1 MDTRIAI
8 IGIIVHNT
16 DSADKIND
24 ILHDYNKY
32 IVGRMGIP
40 YREKG
45 LSVISVIVDAP
56 NDIIG
61 ALSGK
66 LGMIPDVSAK
76 TVFSKESL

>member
-8 IGIIVHNT
+8 IVIIVHNT